1 MGRLAQLVEHLV
13 YTERVSGSS
22 PLAPTIFGFKPIE
35 APKMQ
40 GTPLSF
46 TVYKAFC
53 WHFARMRGIFLTLG
67 TGIVLLSAGFLP
79 GTAFARDTEQA
90 EIANCNDPRH
100 RHVVVRSLTE
110 SLPVRKSEKQRVRR
124 ILM

>member
-1 MGRLAQLVEHLV
+1 
-13 YTERVSGSS
+13 
-22 PLAPTIFGFKPIE
+22 
-35 APKMQ
+35 MQ
-40 GTPLSF
+40 DTPFSF

-53 WHFARMRGIFLTLG
+53 WHFARMRRLFSTLG
-67 TGIVLLSAGFLP
+67 PAIVILSAGLLP

-90 EIANCNDPRH
+90 EITNCNDPRH

>member
-1 MGRLAQLVEHLV
+1 M
-13 YTERVSGSS
+13 
-22 PLAPTIFGFKPIE
+22 E

-40 GTPLSF
+40 DTPSSF

-53 WHFARMRGIFLTLG
+53 WHFARMRGLFLTLG
-67 TGIVLLSAGFLP
+67 TGIAILSAGFLP
-79 GTAFARDTEQA
+79 DTAFARETDQA
-90 EIANCNDPRH
+90 EITNCNDPRH